1 MSEYADAS
9 PIDKITMDTADL
21 DLRIWLS
28 GGA

>member
-9 PIDKITMDTADL
+9 PIEITMDPVDL

-28 GGA
+28 GGT